1 MISVFGA
8 TGFVGSRFCQ
18 LNKDTIIVIDRDSIN
33 PQSNEILYL
42 ISTVDNYN
50 VFDKPFIDVE
60 TNLIHLIKVLEN
72 CKNNKQTIFNFVS
85 SWFVYGKTNDLP
97 AREDSVCNPTGF
109 YSITKYAAEKLISS
123 YCETFGLK
131 YRILRLCNVYGT
143 GDYKASKKKNAMQ
156 FLVNEVIEGRDVNLY
171 NNGQNIRDFMHID
184 DVCNAIS
191 LAIKESNH
199 NDITNIG
206 SGQPQKIL
214 DIVNYVKQKVN
225 SQSEF
230 NFIETP
236 HFHKIVQIED
246 MYLDNSKL
254 KSLGFVQRISMNQGL
269 DMLIN
274 GKKRT

>member
-18 LNKDTIIVIDRDSIN
+18 LNKDTIAIDRDSIN
-33 PQSNEILYL
+33 PQSKEILYL

-50 VFDKPFIDVE
+50 VFDKPLIDVE

-184 DVCNAIS
+184 DVCNALS
-191 LAIKESNH
+191 LAIKESNC
-199 NDITNIG
+199 NDIINIG
-206 SGQPQKIL
+206 SGRPQKIL